1 MALQKFCEVGNAFV
15 SSLGLKDTQTAL
27 VKNAVYKQ
35 NHKSEHLRL
44 YRELLSNF
52 TKNEWEVISGA
63 MKVCHVL

>member
-35 NHKSEHLRL
+35 T
-44 YRELLSNF
+44 
-52 TKNEWEVISGA
+52 TKVNI
-63 MKVCHVL
+63 

>member
-35 NHKSEHLRL
+35 NQSEHLRL

-52 TKNEWEVISGA
+52 TKDEWEVISGA

>member
-35 NHKSEHLRL
+35 TFKALQG
-44 YRELLSNF
+44 
-52 TKNEWEVISGA
+52 TVK
-63 MKVCHVL
+63 